1 MGTWVVCWGEL
12 LGQVPVQRVGR
23 QEGRGGRRG
32 GARSR
37 AVMLLPLWPQPR
49 PGELCSW
56 GGVPRYPEWRRRR
69 GLGLCSLCIDRSL
82 HMSCSGRGR
91 SWGVRTAGNHGKPPL
106 RASGAWS
113 MRLILGVRAAHA
125 GIHSPGYVTLLGLFT
140 CRMGTMLHF
149 SPSLPRLEYFDQM
162 IQSRYNS
169 SSRLWTV
176 CCVPG
181 CA

>member
-1 MGTWVVCWGEL
+1 MEEAKGAGPLQPLHRSVIAYEL
-12 LGQVPVQRVGR
+12 LGEGQVLGS
-23 QEGRGGRRG
+23 
-32 GARSR
+32 AD
-37 AVMLLPLWPQPR
+37 
-49 PGELCSW
+49 SW
-56 GGVPRYPEWRRRR
+56 EPWEA
-69 GLGLCSLCIDRSL
+69 
-82 HMSCSGRGR
+82 
-91 SWGVRTAGNHGKPPL
+91 TA
-106 RASGAWS
+106 SSVWS
-113 MRLILGVRAAHA
+113 MRLIPGVRVAHS

-149 SPSLPRLEYFDQM
+149 SPSLPRLEYSDQM